1 MICEKKKNTEH
12 DFLKDPIDLIIDGD
26 FIKANNTTL
35 GADNGIGVAYILAI
49 LDSKKIKTP
58 KLECIFT
65 AQEETTMNGAKY
77 IDVSMLNSK
86 KMICLDNMY
95 EDELWIG
102 CASSHEW
109 TCSLESEYELLEEN
123 DFSSYTIDFYGFAGG
138 HSGIDIGKKRGNPI
152 LLMANLLQELSI
164 QTKIYIN
171 SIIGGT
177 RSNVI
182 PIKCKCN
189 IFISEKNIDIVEK
202 IILENKLE
210 ILKEFDFANRIKIE
224 FYKNNNIKDR
234 KVFSKKSMNNM
245 LQFLNSYKNGVQRY
259 DKSGNVILSSN
270 FGVIDS
276 THGDIQLDFSMR
288 SNEEIYVSDFI
299 TNIEEKIKKYNLQIK
314 NFLELPGYEHKK
326 TCKYEYIKYFNKKPK
341 LIKMH
346 VGLEAGFFNTKIPN
360 LDFIA
365 IAPNIWDAHSTDERL
380 SISSTN
386 KIYEYITILLENS

>member
-1 MICEKKKNTEH
+1 
-12 DFLKDPIDLIIDGD
+12 
-26 FIKANNTTL
+26 
-35 GADNGIGVAYILAI
+35 
-49 LDSKKIKTP
+49 
-58 KLECIFT
+58 
-65 AQEETTMNGAKY
+65 
-77 IDVSMLNSK
+77 
-86 KMICLDNMY
+86 
-95 EDELWIG
+95 
-102 CASSHEW
+102 
-109 TCSLESEYELLEEN
+109 
-123 DFSSYTIDFYGFAGG
+123 
-138 HSGIDIGKKRGNPI
+138 
-152 LLMANLLQELSI
+152 
-164 QTKIYIN
+164 
-171 SIIGGT
+171 
-177 RSNVI
+177 
-182 PIKCKCN
+182 
-189 IFISEKNIDIVEK
+189 
-202 IILENKLE
+202 
-210 ILKEFDFANRIKIE
+210 
-224 FYKNNNIKDR
+224 
-234 KVFSKKSMNNM
+234 MNNM

-326 TCKYEYIKYFNKKPK
+326 TSEFINKCKYEYIKYFNKKPK